1 MKKFKIGKKEIIHF
15 VGIGGIGMSGLAQ
28 IMKVMGFTVQGI
40 DTNFNKNIENCKK
53 LGIKVFIGHRKSNI
67 SKANLLVKSSAIKNN
82 NIEIKFSRQKKIPI
96 YERVEMLANIVSLK
110 KNIIVSGSHGKTTTT
125 SLIAKILSLAKI
137 DPTIINGGVINSI
150 KNNAKLGKS
159 EWTVLEADESD
170 GSFLKLPVNYSI
182 VTNIDHEHLDHY
194 ENFQNLQKAFVKFL
208 DKTPPIG
215 KSFVCI
221 DDINIKRV
229 IKKLS
234 TKNYLTYGKDKRA
247 DFQITRIEYFNKSTM
262 FDLKVK
268 NFNGKEKLI
277 KNINLNLTGDYN
289 VKNATAALSV
299 SLTLGIKINII
310 KEALKNFSGVQRRMT
325 KIFSKN
331 RNDFYDDY
339 AHHPTEIKAAIE
351 GAKKFSSNKKLVVVF
366 QPHRFSRVKD
376 LKKQFSYS
384 FLKSNLVIL
393 CPVYSAGERLDKNY
407 DHLKFAQMI
416 SKNSKVQV
424 ILIKDSF
431 DLLKLLQKN
440 LISDEIVIG
449 MGAGN
454 ITNWMRELKFNL

>member
-1 MKKFKIGKKEIIHF
+1 
-15 VGIGGIGMSGLAQ
+15 
-28 IMKVMGFTVQGI
+28 
-40 DTNFNKNIENCKK
+40 
-53 LGIKVFIGHRKSNI
+53 
-67 SKANLLVKSSAIKNN
+67 
-82 NIEIKFSRQKKIPI
+82 
-96 YERVEMLANIVSLK
+96 MLANIVSLK

-247 DFQITRIEYFNKSTM
+247 DFQITRIKYYNKSTM
-262 FDLKVK
+262 FDLKIK
-268 NFNGKEKLI
+268 NFKGKEKLI

-339 AHHPTEIKAAIE
+339 AHHPTEIKAVIE

-384 FLKSNLVIL
+384 FLKSDLVIL
-393 CPVYSAGERLDKNY
+393 CPVYSAGEKLDKNY

-424 ILIKDSF
+424 ILIKDSLE
-431 DLLKLLQKN
+431 LLKLLQKN
-440 LISDEIVIG
+440 LITDEIVIG

-454 ITNWMRELKFNL
+454 ISNWMRELKFNL